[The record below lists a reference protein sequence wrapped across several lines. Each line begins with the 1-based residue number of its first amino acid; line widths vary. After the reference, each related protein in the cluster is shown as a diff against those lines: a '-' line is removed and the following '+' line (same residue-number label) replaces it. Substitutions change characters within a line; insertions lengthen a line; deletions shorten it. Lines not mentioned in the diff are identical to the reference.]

1 MILAI
6 KVLFKKINHFIEFL
20 ICFYKDHLKQK
31 LDDYVKRWNGKV
43 VIFRT
48 EKRLGLVQA
57 RQFGAEKIQGD
68 VIIIL
73 DAHCECSANWL
84 PPLLDRIKTNKYYPC
99 LINPI

>member
-43 VIFRT
+43 VVYHT

-57 RQFGAEKIQGD
+57 RQYGAEKIKGD
-68 VIIIL
+68 VIVIL
-73 DAHCECSANWL
+73 DAHCECSTNWL
-84 PPLLDRIKTNKYYPC
+84 PPLLARIKLNRF
-99 LINPI
+99 LINTTID